1 YQEAST
7 ERRRAAHRAL
17 AAAVADD
24 EERARHLA
32 LAADGPDAMVAAEL
46 DAAANHAAARGAT
59 AAGAELSE
67 LAAALTPANGTSE
80 RSARRLRAANLH
92 RLVGNLERA
101 QTLLEGLI
109 AELPP
114 GLVRADALLEL
125 ATNRKDDLPRMVA
138 LCDQA
143 LSEAAGD
150 HVRVARILA
159 YRSWARMFEGE
170 IAAALED
177 ARAALETAEQV
188 GDPAL
193 VTAAIAQVGAVE
205 TRAADITPGLLE
217 RGVELE
223 EGLRIPLEYNQSPR
237 VAFAR
242 RLVGSAELSRAFAI
256 LEERESEA
264 AAWGSEE
271 LRGVLLRSLG
281 RLDWLAGRWDS
292 ALERTALALEFFDQI
307 QAPHGI
313 ALTACIRAL
322 IEVDLGR
329 PEEAREWAERGVA
342 ISREMADQEWEIL
355 SLGALGRLELVL
367 GDLEGAG
374 GYLREL
380 PERLLALGYNDPAA
394 PVWPDAIEVL
404 IGLGERERA
413 AGCLERYEFFS
424 RRVGNA
430 LALAS
435 ATRCGGLL
443 AAADGD
449 TDAASRALE
458 QAVAELEE
466 LPYPLELGRT
476 LLCLG
481 SVHRKAKRKGAARD
495 ALERAGAIFGELGA
509 RLWAAK
515 ADAELRRIS
524 GRRRASSE
532 LTETE
537 QRVAGLAARG
547 RSNKQIA
554 AELYMSAHTVSAH
567 LTQVYRK
574 LGVASRSE
582 LQSTLAGARRD

>member
-1 YQEAST
+1 
-7 ERRRAAHRAL
+7 
-17 AAAVADD
+17 
-24 EERARHLA
+24 
-32 LAADGPDAMVAAEL
+32 
-46 DAAANHAAARGAT
+46 
-59 AAGAELSE
+59 
-67 LAAALTPANGTSE
+67 
-80 RSARRLRAANLH
+80 
-92 RLVGNLERA
+92 
-101 QTLLEGLI
+101 
-109 AELPP
+109 
-114 GLVRADALLEL
+114 
-125 ATNRKDDLPRMVA
+125 MVA

-143 LSEAAGD
+143 LAEADGD
-150 HVRVARILA
+150 DIRVARILA

-170 IAAALED
+170 IVAALAD
-177 ARAALETAEQV
+177 ARAALEKAEQV

-193 VTAAIAQVGAVE
+193 VTVAIAQVATVE

-237 VAFAR
+237 VALAR
-242 RLVGSAELSRAFAI
+242 RLVGSAELDRACAI

-264 AAWGSEE
+264 ATWGSEE

-281 RLDWLAGRWDS
+281 RVDWLAGRWES
-292 ALERTALALEFFDQI
+292 ALERTTLALEFFDQI

-329 PEEAREWAERGVA
+329 PEDARESAERGVA

-367 GDLEGAG
+367 GDLEAAG

-380 PERLLALGYNDPAA
+380 PERLLALGYNDPTA

-413 AGCLERYEFFS
+413 ECCLERYELFS
-424 RRVGNA
+424 RRVGNE
-430 LALAS
+430 LALAG
-435 ATRCGGLL
+435 AARCRGLL

-449 TDAASRALE
+449 ADAACRALE
-458 QAVAELEE
+458 QAVAALKE

-481 SVHRKAKRKGAARD
+481 SVHRKAKRKRAARD
-495 ALERAGAIFGELGA
+495 ALEQADAIFGELGA
-509 RLWAAK
+509 RLWAAR

-524 GRRRASSE
+524 GRRRASLG

-537 QRVAGLAARG
+537 QRVAGLAASG

-567 LTQVYRK
+567 LTRVYRK
-574 LGVASRSE
+574 LGIASRSE
-582 LQSTLAGARRD
+582 LMSTLAGARRD